1 MLEVSASKHGR
12 IIRYRRLRR
21 KAALRELVKETTVD
35 VGSLV
40 YPIFVK
46 EGLERPEEIQAMPG
60 IFRYPLEGAVEEIA
74 SAKAEGIKA
83 FLLFGIPA
91 RKDELGSEAY
101 NRNGIVQRLIRRV
114 RENIGDDIVLITDVC
129 LCQYTSHGHCGVVK
143 NGYVR
148 NDKTLELL
156 AAVAV
161 SHAEAGAD
169 IVAPSAMMD
178 HQVAAIR
185 EALDREGFTDIAIMG
200 YSAKYAS
207 AFYAPF
213 REAADSAPRFGDRRS
228 YQMDWRNSREAMRE
242 IERDI
247 EEGAD
252 IVMVK
257 PALAYLDIISRAK
270 QLFNHPIAA
279 YNVSGEYSLIKYASQ
294 KGLLNKKQAIC
305 EVLTSIKR
313 AGADIIIT
321 YHARE
326 FAKWVKYS
334 DVP

>member
-21 KAALRELVKETTVD
+21 KAALRELVKETTID

-148 NDKTLELL
+148 NDETLELL

>member
-148 NDKTLELL
+148 NDETLELL